1 MQGWV
6 LLIDSDRDRLKSVS
20 RMLLSTG
27 MRVSC
32 AVSSQAAASFLA
44 QHLPDLVMVS
54 GGLPGGREMA
64 ASLKADSRLR
74 NLPLL
79 FLASGTEA
87 EVTEESFSG
96 PSFGYEAPSAESG
109 PSREPSSVPPLSR
122 PLPSEPPAGTPP
134 DGAFPPLE
142 GISYTD
148 AVTNCGGEEILRTIF
163 RKFYE
168 SIGERAD
175 AIEGFAA
182 AANWQDYRIAVHS
195 LKSSARLIGALEL
208 SDEAK
213 ELEAAANE
221 RREEDIIAGTPA
233 LLDLYRSYRQKLSPL
248 FVQADGESCSPAGG
262 KV

>member
-20 RMLLSTG
+20 RMLLSSG

-44 QHLPDLVMVS
+44 QHLPDLIMVS
-54 GGLPGGREMA
+54 GSLPGGQELA

-79 FLASGTEA
+79 FLAPGAGSGAALTA
-87 EVTEESFSG
+87 EQPALPFPGPARES
-96 PSFGYEAPSAESG
+96 P
-109 PSREPSSVPPLSR
+109 SVPPLSR
-122 PLPSEPPAGTPP
+122 PQQAASAGTPP
-134 DGAFPPLE
+134 AGAFPPLE

-148 AVTNCGGEEILRTIF
+148 AVTNCGGEEILSTVF

-168 SIGERAD
+168 SIEERAA
-175 AIEGFAA
+175 AIEGFVA

-195 LKSSARLIGALEL
+195 LKSSARLIGAIEL
-208 SDEAK
+208 SDDAK

-221 RREEDIIAGTPA
+221 RRTDAIIAGTPA

-248 FVQADGESCSPAGG
+248 FPQAGSAGG
-262 KV
+262 IPAEGKV